1 MKSYKARIATGV
13 DAKILQYEEHAK
25 TICTDKIDLVDI
37 LSEHL
42 FKKDLSQNCILINM
56 EKDVERY
63 TTSVE
68 ELKKIS
74 LTKFVHL
81 KGTNGKEKKYIQ
93 SDLSFILRFLTSTM
107 NPYLLRN
114 LLPIKHGNFI
124 FFLSLKDT
132 IILYTL
138 LPIFILSLIEYL
150 LCV

>member
-1 MKSYKARIATGV
+1 MKNYKARIATGV

-56 EKDVERY
+56 EKDVVRY

-74 LTKFVHL
+74 LTKENFP
-81 KGTNGKEKKYIQ
+81 KYIINN
-93 SDLSFILRFLTSTM
+93 S
-107 NPYLLRN
+107 NA
-114 LLPIKHGNFI
+114 
-124 FFLSLKDT
+124 LKKW
-132 IILYTL
+132 II
-138 LPIFILSLIEYL
+138 
-150 LCV
+150 